1 MGLFGGL
8 KKDVENHFLGY
19 REVRL
24 PNANVIELPNLALVK
39 YLSSGDRAKAS
50 QYVSELMAMSDGLL
64 EEALR
69 LGKSSPLPDD
79 VVSNLIDGLKK
90 DFNEEGKQHID
101 GIRPKIVEAMSVTR
115 ALANLDT
122 KRIAE
127 NPPVA
132 QGIAIDAVS
141 KISEKILGESDWA
154 ILYATQMLF
163 YVARLGALKI

>member
-8 KKDVENHFLGY
+8 RKDVENHFLGY

-39 YLSSGDRAKAS
+39 FLTSGDRAKAS
-50 QYVSELMAMSDGLL
+50 QYVSELIAMSDGLL
-64 EEALR
+64 VEAVR
-69 LGKSSPLPDD
+69 HGNSSPLPND
-79 VVSNLIDGLKK
+79 VVSNAIDVFQK
-90 DFNEEGKQHID
+90 DLNEEGKRHVD
-101 GIRPKIVEAMSVTR
+101 GIRPKIGEAMSVAR

-141 KISEKILGESDWA
+141 KISEKIVGESDWA
-154 ILYATQMLF
+154 ILYVTQTIF
-163 YVARLGALKI
+163 YAARLGLKI